1 MRKMIESSSNAPHR
15 KIRMSALSGC
25 LIMGSTPLRRWPT
38 EALRFRAADGHE
50 LGRSCGK
57 ATRTPRNSRPLIRGL
72 RAILAGE
79 AIRCVLCEGEEVGA
93 CAEKQCGRVL
103 DPVGARLPPV
113 PPAFRKP
120 FVHEHRLEVAHRN
133 CWFTIDLFGI
143 GFVGKKSE

>member
-1 MRKMIESSSNAPHR
+1 MSLAALAARLRVRHE
-15 KIRMSALSGC
+15 IRVHLFAACARYWQAKRSGVFF
-25 LIMGSTPLRRWPT
+25 
-38 EALRFRAADGHE
+38 A
-50 LGRSCGK
+50 K
-57 ATRTPRNSRPLIRGL
+57 AKKF
-72 RAILAGE
+72 
-79 AIRCVLCEGEEVGA
+79 GA